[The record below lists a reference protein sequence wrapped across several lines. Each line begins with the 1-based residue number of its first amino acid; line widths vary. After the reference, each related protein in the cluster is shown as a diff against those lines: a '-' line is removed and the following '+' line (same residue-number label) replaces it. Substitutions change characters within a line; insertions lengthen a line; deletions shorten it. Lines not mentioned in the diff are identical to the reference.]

1 MQLSFDNMT
10 IKLNTFKIANQ
21 PRDADE
27 WIGDVD
33 LIKELVDHIFL
44 STLSDD
50 HLQICLTYFGLDFD
64 IDKLVDEVN
73 TLLDSSLPI
82 ETNKWKG
89 RI

>member
-1 MQLSFDNMT
+1 MT
-10 IKLNTFKIANQ
+10 MKLNIFKIAKQ
-21 PRDADE
+21 PYNRDKRIVDM
-27 WIGDVD
+27 D